1 MNKEWNAVFD
11 FYVNRIISPDGR
23 DTFESNTE
31 LIRHI
36 NIRSYI
42 YAKKYSK

>member
-11 FYVNRIISPDGR
+11 FYVNKIISPDGR

-31 LIRHI
+31 LVRHI
-36 NIRSYI
+36 IDMVKLDNRYGEN
-42 YAKKYSK
+42 

>member
-11 FYVNRIISPDGR
+11 FYVNRIISPYDR

-31 LIRHI
+31 LVRHI